1 MIVRTREPTSWLRT
15 WCAADPPDLYWCPDA
30 DRPPGDVFTD
40 EPVDLD
46 RLTDAGRHLWR
57 VHQARRYGP

>member
-1 MIVRTREPTSWLRT
+1 MIVRTKDPTAWLRT

-30 DRPPGDVFTD
+30 DRPPGDLFHA

-46 RLTDAGRHLWR
+46 ALPPVAVALWR
-57 VHQARRYGP
+57 ARQRARYG